1 MEQPDPVL
9 RFDVRGTKKAVND
22 VLRNN
27 SPAYTVSPGLG
38 KWLGDDANDLSTS
51 PLVPS
56 RLKVG
61 K

>member
-9 RFDVRGTKKAVND
+9 RFGVRGTKKAVSD

-27 SPAYTVSPGLG
+27 SAAYTASPGLG
-38 KWLGDDANDLSTS
+38 KWLGDDENDLSTNLS
-51 PLVPS
+51 VPS

-61 K
+61 